1 MKLIKELSE
10 MIEDEVEGAECY
22 AKKAL
27 MFKDDDPD
35 LAKLFYTLAGE
46 ELEHVK
52 MLHGA
57 VVSLIDEY
65 REEHGEPP
73 VGMLAVYDYLHEK
86 QIKKVAEVRMMLS
99 DYKAA

>member
-1 MKLIKELSE
+1 MKIIKELSE
-10 MIEDEVEGAECY
+10 MIIDEVDGAKDY

-27 MFKDDDPD
+27 MFREEDPD
-35 LAKLFYTLAGE
+35 LAKTFYTLANE

-57 VVSLIDEY
+57 VVNKIESY

-73 VGMLAVYDYLHEK
+73 VSMMAVYEYLHEK
-86 QIKKVAEVRMMLS
+86 QIENVAEVRGMLS
-99 DYKAA
+99 EYKG